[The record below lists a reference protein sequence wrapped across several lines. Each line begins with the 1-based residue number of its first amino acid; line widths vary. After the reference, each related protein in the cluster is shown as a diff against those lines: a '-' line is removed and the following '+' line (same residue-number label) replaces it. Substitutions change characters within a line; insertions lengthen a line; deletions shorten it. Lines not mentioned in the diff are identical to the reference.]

1 MIILSEYTVGDQSIL
16 DLDDGMTN
24 PEYVLLHAPNTIDES
39 TLGLDTLDLIRKTIN
54 EWVKE
59 KHIIMK

>member
-54 EWVKE
+54 EWVNE
-59 KHIIMK
+59 KQ